1 MKSNYHNELSAGCG
15 ERVAQS
21 NSACSCEGPSGG
33 FSGPGSGMSPGM
45 EGPPVS
51 VGVTEPQRQS
61 ISVPDPGTRSS
72 WPYVS
77 LPAARPECHREST
90 ALNPSYTLPWGLS
103 PISTSVLAVWPPSA
117 LPLLSL
123 CSQTFPSR
131 PLWPLHPH
139 PVLRPLH
146 PATLA
151 SYPCHQGSSGPGS
164 FHYVGKA
171 LPSPRVTGWFQL
183 TLWSQFMGNL
193 LTEQTSQAPHPTS
206 HSSHAS

>member
-1 MKSNYHNELSAGCG
+1 MSSALV
-15 ERVAQS
+15 E
-21 NSACSCEGPSGG
+21 
-33 FSGPGSGMSPGM
+33 GSGWHRVTQPALVKGLQVGFPGLALGCHQAWKVPQSVLVSQSPRARASLYLIQALGHP
-45 EGPPVS
+45 GP
-51 VGVTEPQRQS
+51 
-61 ISVPDPGTRSS
+61 
-72 WPYVS
+72 VS

-90 ALNPSYTLPWGLS
+90 ALNPSYTLPRGLS
-103 PISTSVLAVWPPSA
+103 PISTSVLAVRPPSA

-123 CSQTFPSR
+123 CSQTLPSR

-171 LPSPRVTGWFQL
+171 LPSPQVTGWFQL
-183 TLWSQFMGNL
+183 TLWSQLMGNL

>member
-1 MKSNYHNELSAGCG
+1 MSSALV
-15 ERVAQS
+15 E
-21 NSACSCEGPSGG
+21 
-33 FSGPGSGMSPGM
+33 GSGWHRVTQPALVKGLQVGFPGLALGCHQAWKVPQSVLVSQSPRARASLYLIQALGHP
-45 EGPPVS
+45 GP
-51 VGVTEPQRQS
+51 
-61 ISVPDPGTRSS
+61 
-72 WPYVS
+72 VS

-90 ALNPSYTLPWGLS
+90 ALNPSYTLPRGLS
-103 PISTSVLAVWPPSA
+103 PISTSVLAVRPPSA

-123 CSQTFPSR
+123 CSQTLPSR
-131 PLWPLHPH
+131 PLWPLHSH

-183 TLWSQFMGNL
+183 TLWSQLMGNL
-193 LTEQTSQAPHPTS
+193 LTEQTSQSPHPTS